1 MKKAILFMSAMV
13 CVLFTLQVSG
23 QKIKV
28 ESGSFAALKDISNVE
43 VEYVYDNM
51 KVGKLNEADYIQ
63 KKTSEYNDKEPGS
76 GDRWLVAWESDRDAR
91 FHPRFEEEFNNQM
104 KSRKVNLKVDKY
116 EDSKYML
123 IVNTTFTEPGFNIG
137 ITRKNASVNLEVY
150 LVETGDP
157 DNAIGKISIMNSPG
171 RDAMGYDFDT
181 GYRIQEA
188 YAKAGKELAYYLW
201 KNVLR

>member
-1 MKKAILFMSAMV
+1 MKKAILLFSAMAF
-13 CVLFTLQVSG
+13 VLFTSQVSG

-28 ESGSFAALKDISNVE
+28 ESGSFAALKGITSVE

-51 KVGKLNEADYIQ
+51 QVGKLNEADYIQ
-63 KKTSEYNDKEPGS
+63 KKSTEYNAKEPGS
-76 GDRWLVAWESDRDAR
+76 GDSWQVAWENDRDAR

-116 EDSKYML
+116 EDSQYTL
-123 IVNTTFTEPGFNIG
+123 IVKTTFTEPGFNIG
-137 ITRKNASVNLEVY
+137 ITRMNASVNLEVY

-157 DNAIGKISIMNSPG
+157 DNAIGKMTIMNSPG
-171 RDAMGYDFDT
+171 RDAFGYDFDT

-188 YAKAGKELAYYLW
+188 YAKAGKELAYYIW
-201 KNVLR
+201 KNYLK

>member
-1 MKKAILFMSAMV
+1 MSAMV

>member
-1 MKKAILFMSAMV
+1 MKKAILFFSAIAFI
-13 CVLFTLQVSG
+13 LFTLQVSG

-28 ESGSFAALKDISNVE
+28 ESGSFAALKDISTVE
-43 VEYVYDNM
+43 VEYVYDDM
-51 KVGKLNEADYIQ
+51 KVGKLSEADYIQ
-63 KKTSEYNDKEPGS
+63 KKVSEYNDKEPGS
-76 GDRWLVAWESDRDAR
+76 GDSWLVAWESDRDAR

-150 LVETGDP
+150 LVETDDP